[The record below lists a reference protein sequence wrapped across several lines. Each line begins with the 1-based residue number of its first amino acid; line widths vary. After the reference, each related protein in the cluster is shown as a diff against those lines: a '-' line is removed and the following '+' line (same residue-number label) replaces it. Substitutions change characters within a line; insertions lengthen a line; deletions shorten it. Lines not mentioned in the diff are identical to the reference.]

1 MDLATTES
9 IMVLKMTQWSEKRT
23 NTESVNR
30 DQQIR
35 LPVKPAMT
43 KQTGG
48 NDETVI
54 PGLTGDLKTGTQS
67 KKRTGAW
74 HCKIICSYEP
84 ASRAHMN
91 SLTKNYDSLAQ
102 RTACPYAQ

>member
-1 MDLATTES
+1 
-9 IMVLKMTQWSEKRT
+9 MVLKMTQWSEKRT

-54 PGLTGDLKTGTQS
+54 PGLTGDMKTGTQS
-67 KKRTGAW
+67 KKERVPGIV
-74 HCKIICSYEP
+74 KSNV
-84 ASRAHMN
+84 HM
-91 SLTKNYDSLAQ
+91 SPQAGLT
-102 RTACPYAQ
+102 